1 MIKKFFVE
9 NFCSIKDRLEIS
21 LEASKIEDDTFY
33 NNLFLYKDMD
43 ILKVISF
50 YGMNASGKSTITR
63 AFAALSELVVPKLK
77 LPYFP
82 FEFDEKTKESPIT
95 IGIEFSLNNTDDATL
110 YKYFVEYNRNAIL
123 KEKFEKMTSQKPS
136 LLYERD
142 LGGIKLG
149 QSVQNDVLLQA
160 IKGTIIPNR
169 TFLSMFNQFK
179 VVDFYDAYA
188 FFAYN
193 LINITPEITRFD
205 DIIPSRLMEDENFKL
220 FTIKLLQAADFNI
233 SDIYVDKTQ
242 SQPALPSN
250 NLFGIK
256 AERDA
261 LFFVH
266 NSEEAGGSIEFLKE
280 SLGTKKITVLASHL
294 FHALSKPSV
303 LIIDELESS
312 LHPEL
317 TELIIK
323 CFLDETINP
332 FNSQLLFTSHETVLL
347 NLNLLRRDQI
357 NFVYKDKRTCSTFI
371 RSLKEFHPRKGENIE
386 KAYLAGRY
394 LTSPEVKEQLLVG
407 AINEQN

>member
-205 DIIPSRLMEDENFKL
+205 DIIPSRLMEDENFKR

-266 NSEEAGGSIEFLKE
+266 NSEEAGGSIEF
-280 SLGTKKITVLASHL
+280 
-294 FHALSKPSV
+294 
-303 LIIDELESS
+303 
-312 LHPEL
+312 
-317 TELIIK
+317 
-323 CFLDETINP
+323 
-332 FNSQLLFTSHETVLL
+332 
-347 NLNLLRRDQI
+347 
-357 NFVYKDKRTCSTFI
+357 
-371 RSLKEFHPRKGENIE
+371 
-386 KAYLAGRY
+386 
-394 LTSPEVKEQLLVG
+394 
-407 AINEQN
+407 